1 MDITDSVGL
10 IVKKEE
16 EIIDLIITKE
26 QGVIKWWTY
35 GVVSI

>member
-26 QGVIKWWTY
+26 QGVIK
-35 GVVSI
+35 